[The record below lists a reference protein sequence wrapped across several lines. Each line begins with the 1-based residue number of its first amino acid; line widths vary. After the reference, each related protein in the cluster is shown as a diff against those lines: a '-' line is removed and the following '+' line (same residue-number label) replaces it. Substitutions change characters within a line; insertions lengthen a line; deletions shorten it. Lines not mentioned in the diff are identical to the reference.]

1 MAPRW
6 PRLRDRA
13 ALLLAFN
20 LCVAP
25 VADVAAGPETG
36 AAVIVID
43 TAFTPGQGDNVSVKA
58 RAKGAQMLEHYSSD
72 EWADRMAH
80 EDWMETVK
88 AAGEH
93 VKEAFKD
100 AEHVAYLTGRGPLIV
115 QRPYNYADSK
125 SAATYN

>member
-1 MAPRW
+1 MTSPRW
-6 PRLRDRA
+6 PRLLDILA
-13 ALLLAFN
+13 VALVFN
-20 LCVAP
+20 LCAAAP
-25 VADVAAGPETG
+25 EVEA
-36 AAVIVID
+36 
-43 TAFTPGQGDNVSVKA
+43 GQGDIEPTLAKERV
-58 RAKGAQMLEHYSSD
+58 KGAQMLEHFSSD

-100 AEHVAYLTGRGPLIV
+100 AEHVAYITGAGPLIV
-115 QRPYNYADSK
+115 QRPYHYADSK